1 MGQSNPRIIVT
12 FLVSALLI
20 ITGLCLDVYAE
31 DGPPPPPAPVVIA
44 EAQERQMVPTVWVA
58 GSVVSR
64 NDARIAAEVEGRVE
78 WIAEA
83 GTHVKRGQE
92 VARLN
97 DVQLVLQSEEYQ
109 AEVTSVTA
117 RLRFLEQE
125 VVRLNR
131 LAQENNAARTQL
143 EQTVADRDIAKSDL
157 VSAQARLN
165 QVKDR
170 MQRSVV
176 QAPFSGV
183 VVQRLI
189 QAGEWADNGDQV
201 VRLVDTGTLEI
212 QAMVPLSSLS
222 YLVIGDEVTLQQD
235 STAVKGRVRSLVSVG
250 DIQSRLLDLRIDF
263 SGTSWPA
270 GQTVR
275 VAIPIS
281 LPRAVLSVPRDAL
294 VLRRGSVAVFRMV
307 GDDGAEHVEVK
318 TGIAQGEWI
327 EVTGDI
333 HAGDRVITRGGER
346 LRPGQKVTVISSGS
360 SSNSSSDDTSGSG
373 K

>member
-1 MGQSNPRIIVT
+1 M
-12 FLVSALLI
+12 A
-20 ITGLCLDVYAE
+20 
-31 DGPPPPPAPVVIA
+31 
-44 EAQERQMVPTVWVA
+44 PTVWVA

-78 WIAEA
+78 WIAEV
-83 GTHVKRGQE
+83 GTQVKQGQD

-97 DVQLVLQSEEYQ
+97 DVQLGLQSEESQ
-109 AEVTSVTA
+109 AEVTSVNA

-170 MQRSVV
+170 MKRSVV

-189 QAGEWADNGDQV
+189 QLGEWVDSGDQV
-201 VRLVDTGTLEI
+201 VRLVDTSMLEI
-212 QAMVPLSSLS
+212 QAMVPLTSLS
-222 YLVIGDEVTLQQD
+222 YLIVGDEVTLQQD
-235 STAVKGRVRSLVSVG
+235 AATIRGRVRSLVAVG
-250 DIQSRLLDLRIDF
+250 DIQSRLLDMRIDF
-263 SGTSWPA
+263 SEAPWPA

-275 VAIPIS
+275 VSIPTS
-281 LPRAVLSVPRDAL
+281 LPRTVLAVPRDAL
-294 VLRRGSVAVFRMV
+294 VLRRGSEAVFRMV
-307 GDDGAEHVEVK
+307 GDDSAEQVEIK

-327 EVTGDI
+327 EVIGDI

-346 LRPGQKVTVISSGS
+346 LRPGQKVSIISSS
-360 SSNSSSDDTSGSG
+360 SSSDDSSSNTSGSEQNLSH